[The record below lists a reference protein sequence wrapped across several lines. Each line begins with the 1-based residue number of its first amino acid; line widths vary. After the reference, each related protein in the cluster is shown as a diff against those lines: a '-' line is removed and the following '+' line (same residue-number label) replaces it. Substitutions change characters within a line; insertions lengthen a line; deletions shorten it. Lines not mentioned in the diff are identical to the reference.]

1 MDDRMH
7 TRSLGT
13 LVNNIQALE
22 FSLRSCLCK
31 DEITKGI
38 SKQLPNLF
46 NVVKGEIVPNNALT
60 NWDNLRDLIQK
71 YNKLPISKGLTIDE
85 NLVDI
90 RDAIAHGRVFSD
102 SPDGI
107 NRLLRF
113 KKPKRNGVEVEFSV
127 AMTEEWFTT
136 QFLRFYDAVR
146 MVDAV
151 HKRQDAE
158 Q

>member
-22 FSLRSCLCK
+22 FSLRSCLFK

-38 SKQLPNLF
+38 SKQLNTLEL
-46 NVVKGEIVPNNALT
+46 VKGEIVPNNALT
-60 NWDNLRDLIQK
+60 NWDTLRDLIQK
-71 YNKLPISKGLTIDE
+71 YNELPISKDLTIDE

-90 RDAIAHGRVFSD
+90 RDTIAHGRVFS
-102 SPDGI
+102 SAPNGI
-107 NRLLRF
+107 NQLLRF
-113 KKPKRNGVEVEFSV
+113 QKPNNNGVEVEFSV

-146 MVDAV
+146 IVDAV
-151 HKRQDAE
+151 YKRQDAGN
-158 Q
+158 

>member
-13 LVNNIQALE
+13 LVNNIQTLE
-22 FSLRSCLCK
+22 FSLRSCLFK

-38 SKQLPNLF
+38 SKQLNTLEL
-46 NVVKGEIVPNNALT
+46 VKGEIVPNNALT
-60 NWDNLRDLIQK
+60 NWDTLRDLIQK
-71 YNKLPISKGLTIDE
+71 YNELPISKDLTIDE

-90 RDAIAHGRVFSD
+90 RDAIAHGRVFS
-102 SPDGI
+102 STPNGI
-107 NRLLRF
+107 NQLLRF
-113 KKPKRNGVEVEFSV
+113 QKPNNNGVEVEFSV

-146 MVDAV
+146 IVDAV
-151 HKRQDAE
+151 HKRQDAGN
-158 Q
+158 

>member
-22 FSLRSCLCK
+22 FSLRSCLFK

-38 SKQLPNLF
+38 SKQLNLEL
-46 NVVKGEIVPNNALT
+46 VKDQIVPNNALT
-60 NWDNLRDLIQK
+60 NWDTLRDLIQK

-85 NLVDI
+85 NLVEI
-90 RDAIAHGRVFSD
+90 RDAIAHGRVFLFA
-102 SPDGI
+102 PDGI
-107 NRLLRF
+107 NQLLRF
-113 KKPKRNGVEVEFSV
+113 QKPNRNEVKVEFSV

-151 HKRQDAE
+151 HKRQDAGN
-158 Q
+158 